1 MGYEKVSGIP
11 AEASEQVVRLDSGEL
26 VAVSCNL
33 DRVASGVSFHAKARA
48 INSDGSA
55 VLDAKGDPVVTQF
68 IHSAPIAIVDAQ
80 GSTVIAKDCMMAVL
94 GEPTV
99 TPWADVL
106 LSSASIRV
114 SLAAAPISGP
124 VDAGAAL

>member
-1 MGYEKVSGIP
+1 MGYEKIDGVPSEP
-11 AEASEQVVRLDSGEL
+11 SEQVVKLDSGDL

-33 DRVASGVSFHAKARA
+33 ERVASGVSFHAKARA
-48 INSDGSA
+48 INEDGSQ
-55 VLDAKGDPVVTQF
+55 VTDSKGEPVVTQF
-68 IHSAPIAIVDAQ
+68 IHSAPISIVDAQ

>member
-1 MGYEKVSGIP
+1 MAYDKVDGVPSDSI
-11 AEASEQVVRLDSGEL
+11 EQVVRLDTGEL

-48 INSDGSA
+48 IKQDGSP
-55 VLDAKGDPVVTQF
+55 VIDSKGDPVETQF
-68 IHSAPIAIVDAQ
+68 IHSAPIAIVESQ
-80 GSTVIAKDCMMAVL
+80 GSTAIAKDCMMAVL
-94 GEPTV
+94 GEATV